1 MMASRGCSILG
12 SGTSSQRMSPL
23 PCQAKAFIC
32 CSRFLPLCCRAAR
45 QRAGPVSV
53 RAAARWHR
61 SLRRRSWRRSKRA
74 LGGSVA
80 ACACRR
86 GQPKAPVAKES
97 SRCGLLD
104 ALIGKLLPCLVALF
118 KVRKVHGPERF
129 GSLGELNVAI
139 FDYFNPVTPGSGK
152 SRKLPSSRM
161 APAARTR
168 SRTHESAHPQQ
179 DRSVGAGQNAAN
191 LLPSTL

>member
-74 LGGSVA
+74 LGVSVA
-80 ACACRR
+80 VCACRR
-86 GQPKAPVAKES
+86 GQPKTVRRLLWAVAKES

-139 FDYFNPVTPGSGK
+139 FDYFNPVTPGIEEIK
-152 SRKLPSSRM
+152 KI
-161 APAARTR
+161 TF
-168 SRTHESAHPQQ
+168 EQN
-179 DRSVGAGQNAAN
+179 GAGGADEVTNTRAIIYN
-191 LLPSTL
+191 